1 MELTQIM
8 SENCISFDKELSNKQ
23 EVFEYLI
30 DELFHEGVISS
41 KEAFMEAVLYRET
54 LSETGLTDGIAIPHG
69 KDLCVQRAFIA
80 YVRLKE
86 AITWESIDGKP
97 IQHVFLL
104 AIPELSEDDLHIRMI
119 SQLAR
124 SLIKQDVIQKI
135 SGATVAKELLE
146 VI

>member
-8 SENCISFDKELSNKQ
+8 SVNCISFDQLLTTKQ

-30 DELFHEGVISS
+30 DQLYEEGVISS
-41 KEAFMEAVLYRET
+41 KDQFLDAVLYRET

-69 KDLCVQRAFIA
+69 KDDCVKKAFIA
-80 YVRLKE
+80 YVRLQD
-86 AITWESIDGKP
+86 AIPWESIDDQP
-97 IQHVFLL
+97 IKHVFLL
-104 AIPELSEDDLHIRMI
+104 AIPSKSEDDMHIRMI

-124 SLIKQDVIQKI
+124 SLIKQDVISKI
-135 SGATVAKELLE
+135 NEATAAKELLE